1 MEKPDYRHSPLLR
14 VRGERPSNYRTDSS
28 FDEIAASHCQP
39 RNSALRQRGDYNR
52 DLRPAKWGTEISLQ
66 GSNPEQADMCDDALA
81 YVCFGPEG
89 DITKKEVA
97 TVGTPKLI
105 SSHPFYMRRD

>member
-1 MEKPDYRHSPLLR
+1 MS
-14 VRGERPSNYRTDSS
+14 
-28 FDEIAASHCQP
+28 ASGQKQTYAVQKGM
-39 RNSALRQRGDYNR
+39 S
-52 DLRPAKWGTEISLQ
+52 
-66 GSNPEQADMCDDALA
+66 ADMCDDALA